1 MQKCCYEF
9 IALFF
14 NLFFPFDITTLCQ
27 SLCTNRDNS
36 LQDLYKMAFVSSL
49 LYELGNRKSSS
60 TISAESKIAG

>member
-1 MQKCCYEF
+1 MKKCCYEF

-14 NLFFPFDITTLCQ
+14 IFFPFEIKTLCQ
-27 SLCTNRDNS
+27 SKCTNRDNS
-36 LQDLYKMAFVSSL
+36 LQDLYTMAFVSSL